1 VRILPKLFAWTLIAL
16 SVALPASAQSVESQP
31 IDGSS
36 LAAAARQPPPFTV
49 TLMSAKSSQT
59 EVLGRGITTEFD
71 VTNNGIR
78 DVALMNAQIVVKDQN
93 EKVLFRVEW
102 ETRKAVGAGQTVRL
116 KSRHA
121 SIAREDVSGLIRMDK
136 QVIIDLDIYRIAFAD
151 GEVVSYR
158 NCFLCLF

>member
-1 VRILPKLFAWTLIAL
+1 MKLFAWILIAL
-16 SVALPASAQSVESQP
+16 SVTLPASAQSVESQP

-36 LAAAARQPPPFTV
+36 MAVAAMQPPPFTV
-49 TLMSAKSSQT
+49 TLMSAKSSHT
-59 EVLGRGITTEFD
+59 EVLGRGIATEFD

-93 EKVLFRVEW
+93 KKVLFRVEW

-121 SIAREDVSGLIRMDK
+121 SIAPEDVSGLVRMDK
-136 QVIIDLDIYRIAFAD
+136 QVIIDLDIYKIAFAD
-151 GEVVSYR
+151 GEVVSYKS
-158 NCFLCLF
+158 CFLCYF